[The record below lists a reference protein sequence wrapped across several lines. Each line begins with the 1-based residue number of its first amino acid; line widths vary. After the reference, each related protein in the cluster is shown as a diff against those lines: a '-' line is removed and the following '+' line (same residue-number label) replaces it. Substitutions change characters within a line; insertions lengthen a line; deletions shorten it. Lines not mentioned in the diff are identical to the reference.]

1 MSTPL
6 PRGEFAATERLV
18 YLNHAAVGVLPKSS
32 REAIDALLRAHGEGG
47 VLGTWPYDERM
58 TEYRARIGGFIG
70 AGGAEIATIP
80 STSAGAGVLA
90 NGIRWREGDEV
101 LLCDNEFP
109 ANAVPWFALQRRGV
123 SVRLLSTEEQ
133 RLTPDRLRRELRPQT
148 RAVALSWV
156 SYADGYRHDLAAL
169 SDVAHAGGALLCVDA
184 IQGLGAIRLNVR
196 DAGIDALY
204 AGAGKWM
211 LGVHGIG
218 LLYVRQ
224 ELIERFELAMP
235 GWRSMLDM
243 WDFHAYEQPYAS
255 EAMRFEG
262 GTPNIIGSLSLAQ
275 SVDLF
280 ERYGPAEIERHV
292 LGLTD
297 YLCERLLGCGAAV
310 VTQRGPGVS
319 SGIVTFILPGRD
331 SVELGRALQH
341 AGIITTYRATG
352 VRVSPHG
359 YNTRDEI
366 DRLIEACT
374 AAEVVG
380 KATPA
385 EVVGKATP

>member
-1 MSTPL
+1 VNTPL

-18 YLNHAAVGVLPKSS
+18 YLNHAAVGVLPQSS
-32 REAIDALLRAHGEGG
+32 REAIGALLRAHGEAG

-58 TEYRARIGGFIG
+58 AEYRARIGRFIG
-70 AGGAEIATIP
+70 ADGSEIATVP

-90 NGIRWREGDEV
+90 NGIRWREGDEI

-123 SVRLLSTEEQ
+123 IVRLLSTDEQ
-133 RLTPDRLRRELRPQT
+133 RLTPDRLRRELRPHT

-184 IQGLGAIRLNVR
+184 IQGLGAIGLNVR

-218 LLYVRQ
+218 VLYVRNG
-224 ELIERFELAMP
+224 LIDRFELAMP

-243 WDFHAYEQPYAS
+243 WDFHAYEQPYAP

-262 GTPNIIGSLSLAQ
+262 GTPNIVGSLSLAQ

-280 ERYGPAEIERHV
+280 ERCGTAAIERHI
-292 LGLTD
+292 LDLTD
-297 YLCERLLGCGAAV
+297 YLCERLVQCGADII
-310 VTQRGPGVS
+310 TQRGPGIS
-319 SGIVTFILPGRD
+319 SGIVTFGLRGRD

-341 AGIITTYRATG
+341 AGIVTTYRTTG

-359 YNTRDEI
+359 YNSRDEI
-366 DRLIEACT
+366 DRLVEAAC
-374 AAEVVG
+374 ASAEVAG
-380 KATPA
+380 KAAP
-385 EVVGKATP
+385 